1 VRSPPLGR
9 RLTCCLHSP
18 KRSMETSPETLAY
31 EIWNLVHV
39 ERVPMRR
46 AAARLELPVAE
57 AYELLAREKLR
68 REEMNLKWSVKIS
81 PE

>member
-1 VRSPPLGR
+1 
-9 RLTCCLHSP
+9 
-18 KRSMETSPETLAY
+18 METSPETLAY

-68 REEMNLKWSVKIS
+68 REDQKPNHF
-81 PE
+81 